1 MNEEHAQIDRLK
13 AAFAALGESAAPTA
27 ACPEPDRLWAATA
40 GEGTSE
46 ERQEVIDH
54 MAGCA
59 SCATAFR
66 LARRL
71 AQAPADAS
79 SATPGTSATIAR
91 FPTSRWLSRP
101 GPLAALAAVL
111 VLAVLVPSWLI
122 RPDRTPPAVRNR
134 GTSPGGRAIQS
145 QLAEGAALPRDNAVL
160 RWSAGPAGSSYEI
173 RVSTRQAREVAVE
186 ADLETP
192 QYRIPPES
200 LGGVAAGTVLYWQVT
215 TRWPDG
221 TSGTSSTFS
230 FKLQ

>member
-1 MNEEHAQIDRLK
+1 MNEERAQVDRLK
-13 AAFAALGESAAPTA
+13 AAFAALGEGAAPTA
-27 ACPEPDRLWAATA
+27 ACPEPDRLWAAAA
-40 GEGTSE
+40 GEGTKE

-71 AQAPADAS
+71 AQAPAE
-79 SATPGTSATIAR
+79 ATPVAR
-91 FPTSRWLSRP
+91 FPIGRWLSRP

-111 VLAVLVPSWLI
+111 VLAILVPSWLS

-134 GTSPGGRAIQS
+134 GTSPGDRAIQS

-160 RWSAGPAGSSYEI
+160 RWSAGPPGSFYEI
-173 RVSTRQAREVAVE
+173 RVSTRQAQEVAVE
-186 ADLETP
+186 TGLEAP
-192 QYRIPPES
+192 QYRVPPES
-200 LGGVAAGTVLYWQVT
+200 LGGVSAGTVLYWQVT
-215 TRWPDG
+215 VRFPDG